1 MVSSGI
7 PFGYATVQTLTK
19 GKVEKGKIDLSIED
33 LKKEQSISLEG
44 DWLFFWNE
52 LLPPKNEKI
61 EKSLRDSH
69 LIKIPGAW
77 RAGKDKNLKNFKD
90 YGYSDL
96 LRNFVGVAKT
106 STSTLLI
113 LGLWYN
119 EITIYASLSM
129 AFFMLCAQL
138 SHIKVKNPFI
148 KFVPSLIFL
157 IMSLF
162 IASFN
167 CGLI

>member
-1 MVSSGI
+1 MYLLTCRNIKQISIMENVSI
-7 PFGYATVQTLTK
+7 VFQLIV
-19 GKVEKGKIDLSIED
+19 
-33 LKKEQSISLEG
+33 SISVFIVWIFRYDNIVVE
-44 DWLFFWNE
+44 
-52 LLPPKNEKI
+52 
-61 EKSLRDSH
+61 
-69 LIKIPGAW
+69 
-77 RAGKDKNLKNFKD
+77 FKD

-113 LGLWYN
+113 LGLWFN

>member
-1 MVSSGI
+1 MYLLTCRNIKQISIMENVSI
-7 PFGYATVQTLTK
+7 VFQLIV
-19 GKVEKGKIDLSIED
+19 
-33 LKKEQSISLEG
+33 SISV
-44 DWLFFWNE
+44 FFVWIFRYDNIVVE
-52 LLPPKNEKI
+52 
-61 EKSLRDSH
+61 
-69 LIKIPGAW
+69 
-77 RAGKDKNLKNFKD
+77 FKV

-148 KFVPSLIFL
+148 KFVQSLIFL

>member
-1 MVSSGI
+1 MENISIAFQLIVAISVLI
-7 PFGYATVQTLTK
+7 IWVFRYDNIV
-19 GKVEKGKIDLSIED
+19 VE
-33 LKKEQSISLEG
+33 
-44 DWLFFWNE
+44 
-52 LLPPKNEKI
+52 
-61 EKSLRDSH
+61 
-69 LIKIPGAW
+69 
-77 RAGKDKNLKNFKD
+77 FKH
-90 YGYSDL
+90 YGYPDL

-113 LGLWYN
+113 LGFWYN
-119 EITIYASLSM
+119 EITVYASLSM
-129 AFFMLCAQL
+129 AFFMFCAQL

-162 IASFN
+162 IASSS